1 MDTRRL
7 VGRNLRRLRLAL
19 GISQE
24 ELAYRAG
31 IDRVYMSELERG
43 RRNPSLLVLT
53 RLAKALGVTLNDLVS
68 AEASAK
74 ALPENLPRGRIL
86 K

>member
-7 VGRNLRRLRLAL
+7 VGRNLRRLRLAQ

-24 ELAYRAG
+24 ELAFRAS

-68 AEASAK
+68 AEGSAK
-74 ALPENLPRGRIL
+74 ALPKNLPRGRIL
-86 K
+86 R